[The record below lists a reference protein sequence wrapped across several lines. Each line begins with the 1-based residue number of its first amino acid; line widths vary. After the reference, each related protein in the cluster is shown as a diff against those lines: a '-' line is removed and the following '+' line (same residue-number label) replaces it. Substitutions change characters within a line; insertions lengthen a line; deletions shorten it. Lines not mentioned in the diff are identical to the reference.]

1 MYRAGIPNTSGKESK
16 RGRLR
21 RLKLSLPDVCGSCFI
36 HDLVFLAAMSDI
48 EEEYEDQAEE
58 GNDAQDLFQSVDQK
72 HQSLCAICVF
82 PCQRWKRRRRRRNM
96 NSSMRKRKR
105 SNRSMRMKQRRNV
118 PNQSRSAF

>member
-58 GNDAQDLFQSVDQK
+58 EVEEEEEEEEYEQQHEEEEEEQPVYEDETEEERPK
-72 HQSLCAICVF
+72 
-82 PCQRWKRRRRRRNM
+82 PK
-96 NSSMRKRKR
+96 
-105 SNRSMRMKQRRNV
+105 
-118 PNQSRSAF
+118 